1 MTADEFET
9 WVAQDIGIAL
19 TVEEKKVSVEY
30 LDSSGI
36 VSNLD
41 NWYFY
46 MHVYY
51 RSSIWVLEFARDR
64 FGCAA
69 MSSVRSWRRLTSRSA
84 CRRENRAKCRER
96 TSSRL

>member
-19 TVEEKKVSVEY
+19 TLEEKKVSVEY

-41 NWYFY
+41 
-46 MHVYY
+46 
-51 RSSIWVLEFARDR
+51 
-64 FGCAA
+64 
-69 MSSVRSWRRLTSRSA
+69 
-84 CRRENRAKCRER
+84 K
-96 TSSRL
+96 